1 MKDGFLRVATVS
13 PALRVADCRYNL
25 KQILTEIAALPE
37 NTALA
42 VFPELS
48 LTGYTCGDLFYQPT
62 LLQAAEQTLIQ
73 FMEQTETTDTVLAV
87 GLPVADGAALYNC
100 AAIVQRGKLLGLVP
114 KMHIPS
120 HGKWSEGRYFTPG
133 NPLPRPI
140 RFAGQDTLI
149 GSELIFSCREMPDFR
164 FGVEI
169 SGDLFVST
177 PPSAVLADAGA
188 TVIINLAASSESI
201 GKAALR
207 RQLVSTQSARLN
219 GGYIVAG
226 AGEGESSTDLV
237 FSGHSIIAEN
247 GTILQESV
255 PFTGG
260 IVYTELDLARLTY
273 DRRRVT
279 TYTPGRPMQTVSFS
293 YPLRELSLSRVFT
306 TSPFVP
312 QNAEARATRS
322 EEILSIQTAGLV
334 KRLKHT
340 HAGTVVGLSGGL
352 DSALALLVIARAY
365 DRLGLSR
372 SGIHAVTMP
381 CFGTTGRTLQN
392 ARRLAQAIGATLHEI
407 DISESVHQHLS
418 DIGHDEEL
426 LDVTYEN
433 AQARERTQVLMDLAN
448 RFGALVIGTGDLS
461 ELALGWATYNGD
473 HMSMYG
479 VNASVPKTLVRCLVS
494 YEAERIGGDTGD
506 ALTDILNT
514 PVSPE
519 LLPPKDGVISQQTE
533 QLVGPYDLHD
543 FFLYYL
549 VRYGFPPVKIYR
561 LACAAFEEEFEPA
574 EILKWLKTFIRRF
587 FMQQFKRSCLP
598 DGPRVGS
605 VSFSPRGDWQMPSDA
620 EAALWLEQ
628 LDHLS

>member
-1 MKDGFLRVATVS
+1 MKDGFLRVAAVT
-13 PALRVADCRYNL
+13 PTIRVADCRYNV
-25 KQILTEIAALPE
+25 KQILSEIAVLPE
-37 NTALA
+37 DTALA
-42 VFPELS
+42 AFPELCI
-48 LTGYTCGDLFYQPT
+48 TGYTCGDLFCQPT
-62 LLQAAEQTLIQ
+62 LLKAAEEALIQ
-73 FMEQTETTDTVLAV
+73 LLAETAETDTVLIV
-87 GLPVADGAALYNC
+87 GVPVANGAALYNC
-100 AAIVQRGKLLGLVP
+100 AAVLQRGQLLGLVP
-114 KMHIPS
+114 KTNIPS
-120 HGKWSEGRYFTPG
+120 HAEWSEGRHFTSG

-140 RFAGQDTLI
+140 SFAGQDTVI
-149 GSELIFSCREMPDFR
+149 GSELIFACREMPEFR

-169 SGDLFVST
+169 CEDLFVSA
-177 PPSAVLADAGA
+177 PPSAALAAAGA
-188 TVIINLAASSESI
+188 TIIINPAASSESI
-201 GKAALR
+201 GKAGFC
-207 RQLVSTQSARLN
+207 RQLVSTQSARLH
-219 GGYIVAG
+219 GGYLFAG

-237 FSGHSIIAEN
+237 FSGHRLIAEN
-247 GTILQESV
+247 GNILKESE
-255 PFTGG
+255 PFTAGA
-260 IVYTELDLARLTY
+260 IYTEMDLQRLAY
-273 DRRRVT
+273 DRRRNT
-279 TYTPGRPMQTVSFS
+279 TFPTGGSMQTVSFS
-293 YPLRELSLSRVFT
+293 YPLRELTLTRPLA

-312 QNAEARATRS
+312 QKPDDRDARA

-365 DRLGLSR
+365 DKLGLSR

-407 DISESVHQHLS
+407 DISESAHQHLT
-418 DIGHDEEL
+418 DIGHDETI

-494 YEAERIGGDTGD
+494 YEAERIGGDTGE
-506 ALTDILNT
+506 ALTDILDT

-533 QLVGPYDLHD
+533 QLVGPYRLHD
-543 FFLYYL
+543 FFLYYF

-561 LACAAFEEEFEPA
+561 LACAAFEQEFEPA
-574 EILKWLKTFIRRF
+574 EILRWLKTFVRRF

-605 VSFSPRGDWQMPSDA
+605 VSLSPRGDWQMPSDA
-620 EAALWLEQ
+620 EATLWLEQ
-628 LDHLS
+628 LDHIS